1 MILYLMP
8 NSNDEQF
15 VQQRLLLAC
24 VLSAL
29 AVGGYFYVVG
39 PTVPPSSTTVATSEL
54 QNQAPDRSSVP
65 VKKDSKNQPAAMTRA
80 RSDDLN
86 LQVAKREQEI
96 VVETET
102 YRVTFSNRGAT
113 VTSWILKNY
122 NSADGQEMDLLS
134 HGTDKSR
141 AFTLVRSGGE
151 AITALDDALFKINSG
166 SHMRAG
172 PTSVVFVYDDGRY
185 SASKTFRFES
195 QGYVVEIESAVTLDD
210 IPQEHLL
217 TWANGF
223 GDTRRESASLY
234 STTFYYDRSENSLIR
249 NVAGDLGED
258 SSTVST
264 GPFRYVGVD
273 DLYFTAVFMPLE
285 SGEEIRIETGETSLP
300 TYDEEYAN
308 FVTLAAGGAETNRF
322 QCFIGPKIFPS
333 LGSIRPELQEVVDF
347 GWAGFIA
354 KPLYW
359 MLLWTHD
366 NVVANY
372 GWSIVLL
379 TVFINIVLFPV
390 KWKSSGSMKR
400 MQAVAPLMKQIND
413 KYKGLKFNDPKKQQQ
428 QKEMQALYKKYQVNP
443 LGGCLPM
450 LIQMPFFFAFYGV
463 LSVAIEIR
471 QADWLWVA
479 DLSQPEQ
486 LSIRILPIA
495 MMASQFWIQSL
506 TPTPSTDA
514 AQARIMKFM
523 PLMFGFLFYS
533 FQSGLVLYWLTS
545 NLAGIL
551 QQVFINRMP
560 APADLPKIEQPRRH
574 KKKKR

>member
-1 MILYLMP
+1 MTLYLMP

-29 AVGGYFYVVG
+29 TVGGYFYVVG
-39 PTVPPSSTTVATSEL
+39 PTEPPSATTMATPEL
-54 QNQAPDRSSVP
+54 ENQAPDRSSVP
-65 VKKDSKNQPAAMTRA
+65 VEQGAKDQLVAIPKT
-80 RSDDLN
+80 RSDALN
-86 LQVAKREQEI
+86 IQVAKREREV

-113 VTSWILKNY
+113 VTSWVLKNY

-151 AITALDDALFKINSG
+151 AITELDDALFKINSG
-166 SHMRAG
+166 SDTRTG

-185 SASKTFRFES
+185 SASKIFRFES
-195 QGYVVEIESAVTLDD
+195 QGYMVEIESAVSVDG
-210 IPQEHLL
+210 IPQAHLL
-217 TWANGF
+217 TWADGF
-223 GDTRRESASLY
+223 GDTRRDSANLY
-234 STTFYYDRSENSLIR
+234 STTFYYDRSESSLIR

-258 SSTVST
+258 SSTVNT
-264 GPFRYVGVD
+264 GPFRYVGID
-273 DLYFTAVFMPLE
+273 DLYFAAVFIPLE
-285 SGEEIRIETGETSLP
+285 LGEEIRIKTGEAELP
-300 TYDEEYAN
+300 AYDEELST
-308 FVTLAAGGAETNRF
+308 FVTLAAGGSETNRF
-322 QCFIGPKIFPS
+322 QCFIGPKRFPL
-333 LGSIRPELQEVVDF
+333 LGSILPELQEVVDF
-347 GWAGFIA
+347 GWSGFIA

-359 MLLWTHD
+359 MLVWTHD

-400 MQAVAPLMKQIND
+400 MQAVAPLTKQIND
-413 KYKGLKFNDPKKQQQ
+413 KYKGLSFRDPKKAQQ
-428 QKEMQALYKKYQVNP
+428 QKEMQALYKKYNVNP
-443 LGGCLPM
+443 MGGCLPM
-450 LIQMPFFFAFYGV
+450 LIQMPFFFAFYSV

-471 QADWLWVA
+471 QADWLWVT
-479 DLSQPEQ
+479 DLTQPEQ
-486 LSIRILPIA
+486 LSIRVLPVA

-506 TPTPSTDA
+506 MPTPSTDA

-551 QQVFINRMP
+551 QQVFINRT
-560 APADLPKIEQPRRH
+560 PADLPKIEQPRRH